1 MSSDREL
8 RRWLDDNLN
17 RGCSPVD
24 LMNSMVAAGHQA
36 DAARVALAEA
46 LRFKQSGVVAPPGV
60 PIARVVANP
69 ALPAASL
76 TVPEPLV
83 TPLASGASAIIT
95 PDRTV
100 KVLMSL
106 SKPRILL
113 LGGVL
118 SDEECDAIVEASR
131 PKMER
136 SLTVDRNSGGSEL
149 HASRTSEGTYF
160 FHDESDVLT
169 RVNRRLE
176 ALTSW
181 PLENGEP
188 LQILHYGV
196 GAEYDAHYDYFEPE
210 AAGTHVHTAA
220 GGQRVGT
227 LILYLNTP
235 DAGGATR
242 FPDVGLEVA
251 AIKGNAVF
259 FSYDTPSP
267 ASKTLHA
274 GTPVTQGDKW
284 IATRWMRERPYR
296 R

>member
-1 MSSDREL
+1 MGTAREL
-8 RRWLDDNLN
+8 RRWLDEQLN
-17 RGCSPVD
+17 RGCHPNDLVD
-24 LMNSMVAAGHQA
+24 SMVAAGHPV
-36 DAARVALAEA
+36 DAARAALAEA
-46 LRFKQSGVVAPPGV
+46 LRFKSSGVVAPPAV
-60 PIARVVANP
+60 PVARVVANP
-69 ALPAASL
+69 QLPAGKL
-76 TVPEPLV
+76 KVPEPLV
-83 TPLASGASAIIT
+83 TPLASGASVIVT

-100 KVLMSL
+100 QVLMSL
-106 SKPRILL
+106 DKPRILL

-118 SDEECDAIVEASR
+118 SDEECDAVIEASR

-136 SLTVDRNSGGSEL
+136 SLTVDRNSGGTEL

-160 FHDESDVLT
+160 FNDESPVLT
-169 RVNRRLE
+169 RINQRLT
-176 ALTSW
+176 ALMSW

-196 GAEYDAHYDYFEPE
+196 GAEYEAHYDYFEPE
-210 AAGTHVHTAA
+210 APGTAVLTAA

-235 DAGGATR
+235 TTGGATR

-259 FSYDTPSP
+259 FAYDTPTP

-284 IATRWMRERPYR
+284 IATRWMRERPYQR
-296 R
+296 